1 MGLLGI
7 DMIDV
12 GVCYRCK
19 SPMTLPV
26 ELYKAAHRS
35 ASVSFFCAYGHSQI
49 FREGPTEEEKLR
61 RERDRLNQQLA
72 EKDDEIRHQRER
84 TEAAERRGAAAR
96 GQVTKIKNRV
106 GHGVCPCCNR
116 TFENLHR
123 HMTTQH
129 PTFAEAA
136 E

>member
-1 MGLLGI
+1 MPMINCHRCSTPYLL
-7 DMIDV
+7 
-12 GVCYRCK
+12 
-19 SPMTLPV
+19 PE
-26 ELYKAAHRS
+26 ELYKAAK
-35 ASVSFFCAYGHSQI
+35 ASETINFYCPYGHAAHYPAG
-49 FREGPTEEEKLR
+49 ETEEIRLR
-61 RERDRLNQQLA
+61 RERDRLAQQIA
-72 EKDDEIRHQRER
+72 YKDDRIKSLKDDLVATERQR
-84 TEAAERRGAAAR
+84 AAAR

-129 PTFAEAA
+129 PTFAAEAA